1 MTRREEADVKYRVKF
16 AELGIQGFAFI
27 RFEKKDR
34 LWFRCLRCGY
44 EAPRSNDIFK
54 GRQSKLVCRQCGN
67 GTKLHSILADEV
79 LNYYSEGHTISET
92 ADKFELNRWQ
102 VQEWAKIRHISNGRT
117 FEQGGRECNL
127 KRAEEIQDPDRP
139 RYRISYYARAKRL
152 GLPREIGISLK
163 KLIKRDGLSCA
174 ICGLPCIYGGD
185 YLSDLYPSID
195 HIIPLSRGGGH
206 TWSNVQ
212 VAHRI
217 CNINKSNQIGEEWH
231 NGTT

>member
-1 MTRREEADVKYRVKF
+1 MTRREEADAKYRVKF
-16 AELGIQGFAFI
+16 AELGIEGFEYI
-27 RFEKKDR
+27 RYYDR
-34 LWFRCLRCGY
+34 HKHLIRCSRCGAELVRGDDVFKRRAKTFRC
-44 EAPRSNDIFK
+44 D
-54 GRQSKLVCRQCGN
+54 VCGN
-67 GTKLHSILADEV
+67 GIKAYSDLANEA
-79 LNYYSEGHTISET
+79 LKYYAEGHTHQET
-92 ADKFELNRWQ
+92 MKEFGITKYQ
-102 VQEWAKIRHISNGRT
+102 IQSWAKRRHISNGRT

-152 GLPREIGISLK
+152 GLPREVGISLK

-195 HIIPLSRGGGH
+195 HIVPLSRGGGH